1 MIGSSGTQRIV
12 ATSTEGALWTAV
24 QDLVAADHDL
34 CGELGVSDD
43 GQRIVY
49 VAVRRGA
56 EQALRL
62 VVVDR
67 VIDSTRT
74 TALDS
79 YEVTYHD
86 TLDESVPA
94 RDLLCRQCAHRLPTW
109 SAVCPHC
116 RRSTALTDVPRGAWS
131 RANARPAVAA
141 VLGPDCTPVGELSTA
156 AGSIVAFVR
165 EDSTGEIVVLA
176 FERIEGRDGAM
187 RAVPVGRLRRPSVTA
202 THRRSSPHS
211 GEIGPL
217 QPNDRALVTS
227 AADKPAPKPRPSA
240 EVRAVDPSAAS
251 VDLTGRIVGGKFRV
265 QRLLGEGGMGR
276 VYLAEHVRI
285 KRRSALKVLS
295 PSLVGHPESIR
306 RFDAEARNAS
316 RIAHPNVAVVYDFEE
331 TSDGLVYIVLEY
343 IDGETL
349 GAVIAREVWLD
360 IPRAV
365 RIARDTAAA
374 LQAAHD
380 LGIVHRD
387 LKPDNIM
394 LTRTAAGDD
403 FVKVVDFGISKA
415 AEEAGSNSRVTRTG
429 FVIGTP
435 QYMSPEQLAG
445 DPVNARSNVYSLGC
459 VLYEAITGR
468 RAFASAT
475 TTKPKRRERR
485 AREGVPRALD
495 AIIKRALS
503 AEPEDRYHTAQE
515 MWQALDHLLGA
526 LERKQRIWRH
536 RVALRIG
543 AGVVAA
549 AAIGGAWMFVMQRA
563 RLGAGHEVTAAPLA
577 AATRAPAPA
586 TPSAVAP
593 PAPSAAPPPATP
605 PKTPTTRPT
614 TTRAATDVPGYLA
627 SVESVVRT
635 ASRSALQDAK
645 PQGSEHATFALLI
658 GADGRVRHVTP
669 VELSNVAAYDDALG
683 AAVQNIATFGPPPAA
698 LIAGRDAVALSVV
711 FQGSDVAVHVADPTV
726 TTPDR

>member
-1 MIGSSGTQRIV
+1 MIGSSGTHRIV
-12 ATSTEGALWTAV
+12 ATPAEGALWTAV
-24 QDLVAADHDL
+24 QNLVAAEADL

-43 GQRIVY
+43 GQRTVY
-49 VAVRRGA
+49 VASRRDA
-56 EQALRL
+56 ELALRL
-62 VVVDR
+62 VIVDR
-67 VIDSTRT
+67 VADSNRA

-79 YEVTYHD
+79 YEVAYYD

-94 RDLLCRQCAHRLPTW
+94 RDMLCRQCAHRLPTW
-109 SAVCPHC
+109 SAVCSHC
-116 RRSTALTDVPRGAWS
+116 RRSTALTAVPRGAWS
-131 RANARPAVAA
+131 RANAQPAVTA
-141 VLGPDCTPVGELSTA
+141 VLGPDCTPVGELPTA
-156 AGSIVAFVR
+156 AGSIVAFMR
-165 EDSTGEIVVLA
+165 DDSTSEIVVLA
-176 FERIEGRDGAM
+176 FERIEGREGAT
-187 RAVPVGRLRRPSVTA
+187 RAVPVGRLRRPSAAA
-202 THRRSSPHS
+202 THRPSSPHS
-211 GEIGPL
+211 GEVGPL
-217 QPNDRALVTS
+217 RPDPMA
-227 AADKPAPKPRPSA
+227 PAPA
-240 EVRAVDPSAAS
+240 
-251 VDLTGRIVGGKFRV
+251 VDLTGRVLGGKFRV

-285 KRRSALKVLS
+285 RRRSALKVLS
-295 PSLVGHPESIR
+295 PSLVGDPESIK

-316 RIAHPNVAVVYDFEE
+316 RIAHPNVAAVYDFEE
-331 TSDGLVYIVLEY
+331 TLDGLVYIVLEY

-349 GAVIAREVWLD
+349 GAVIAREIWLD

-394 LTRTAAGDD
+394 LTRTAAGED

-445 DPVNARSNVYSLGC
+445 EAVDARSDVYALGC

-468 RAFASAT
+468 RTFASAT
-475 TTKPKRRERR
+475 TAKPNRRNRR

-503 AEPEDRYHTAQE
+503 TEPEDRYHTAQE
-515 MWQALDHLLGA
+515 MQDALDHLLGA
-526 LERKQRIWRH
+526 LERKQRRSRH
-536 RVALRIG
+536 RITIRIG
-543 AGVVAA
+543 LGVVAA
-549 AAIGGAWMFVMQRA
+549 AAIGGAWIFLAQPGRLA
-563 RLGAGHEVTAAPLA
+563 RDHEVAAVPLV
-577 AATRAPAPA
+577 AATPAPAPA
-586 TPSAVAP
+586 TPAAV
-593 PAPSAAPPPATP
+593 TP
-605 PKTPTTRPT
+605 PKPPPIRPT
-614 TTRAATDVPGYLA
+614 PAHAATDVPSYLA
-627 SVESVVRT
+627 SVATVVRT
-635 ASRSALQDAK
+635 ASREALQDAK

-698 LIAGRDAVALSVV
+698 LIAGHDAVALNVV
-711 FQGSDVAVHVADPTV
+711 FQGSSVAVRVADPAA

>member
-1 MIGSSGTQRIV
+1 MIGSSGTHRIV
-12 ATSTEGALWTAV
+12 ATPAEGALWTAV
-24 QDLVAADHDL
+24 QNLVAAEADL

-43 GQRIVY
+43 GQRTVY
-49 VAVRRGA
+49 VAARRDA
-56 EQALRL
+56 ELALRL
-62 VVVDR
+62 VIVDR
-67 VIDSTRT
+67 VADSSRAT
-74 TALDS
+74 TLDS
-79 YEVTYHD
+79 YEVAYYD

-94 RDLLCRQCAHRLPTW
+94 RDMLCRQCAHRLPTW
-109 SAVCPHC
+109 SAVCSHC
-116 RRSTALTDVPRGAWS
+116 RRSTALTAVPRGAWS
-131 RANARPAVAA
+131 RANAQPAVTT
-141 VLGPDCTPVGELSTA
+141 VLGPDCTPVGELPTA
-156 AGSIVAFVR
+156 AGSIVAFMR
-165 EDSTGEIVVLA
+165 DDSTSEIVVLA
-176 FERIEGRDGAM
+176 FERIEGRDGAI
-187 RAVPVGRLRRPSVTA
+187 RAVPVGRLRRPSAAA
-202 THRRSSPHS
+202 THRPSSPHS
-211 GEIGPL
+211 GEVGPL
-217 QPNDRALVTS
+217 RPDPMA
-227 AADKPAPKPRPSA
+227 PAPA
-240 EVRAVDPSAAS
+240 
-251 VDLTGRIVGGKFRV
+251 VDLTGRILGGKFRV

-285 KRRSALKVLS
+285 RRRSALKVLS
-295 PSLVGHPESIR
+295 PSLVGDPESIK

-316 RIAHPNVAVVYDFEE
+316 RIAHPNVAAVYDFEE
-331 TSDGLVYIVLEY
+331 TLDGLVYIVLEY

-349 GAVIAREVWLD
+349 GAVIAREIWLD

-394 LTRTAAGDD
+394 LTRTAAGED

-445 DPVNARSNVYSLGC
+445 EAVDARSDVYALGC

-468 RAFASAT
+468 RTFASAT
-475 TTKPKRRERR
+475 TAKPNRRNRR

-503 AEPEDRYHTAQE
+503 TEPEDRYHTAQE
-515 MWQALDHLLGA
+515 MQDALDHLLGA
-526 LERKQRIWRH
+526 LERKQRRSRH
-536 RVALRIG
+536 RITIRIG
-543 AGVVAA
+543 LGVVAA
-549 AAIGGAWMFVMQRA
+549 AAIGGAWVFLGQPGRLA
-563 RLGAGHEVTAAPLA
+563 RDHEVAAVPLV
-577 AATRAPAPA
+577 AATPAPAPA
-586 TPSAVAP
+586 TPAAV
-593 PAPSAAPPPATP
+593 TP
-605 PKTPTTRPT
+605 PKAPPIRPT
-614 TTRAATDVPGYLA
+614 PAHAATDVPSYLA
-627 SVESVVRT
+627 SVATVVRT
-635 ASRSALQDAK
+635 ASHEALQDAK

-683 AAVQNIATFGPPPAA
+683 AAVQNIATFGAPPAA
-698 LIAGRDAVALSVV
+698 LIAGHDAVALDVV
-711 FQGSDVAVHVADPTV
+711 FQGSSVAVRAADPAA

>member
-1 MIGSSGTQRIV
+1 MIGSSGTHRIV
-12 ATSTEGALWTAV
+12 ATPAEGALWTAV
-24 QDLVAADHDL
+24 QNLVAAEADL

-49 VAVRRGA
+49 VAARRDA
-56 EQALRL
+56 EHALQL

-67 VIDSTRT
+67 VADSSRA

-79 YEVTYHD
+79 YEVAYYD

-94 RDLLCRQCAHRLPTW
+94 RDMLCRQCAHRLPTW
-109 SAVCPHC
+109 SAVCSHC
-116 RRSTALTDVPRGAWS
+116 RRSAALTAVPRGAWS
-131 RANARPAVAA
+131 RANARPAVTA
-141 VLGPDCTPVGELSTA
+141 VLGPDCTPVGELPTA
-156 AGSIVAFVR
+156 AGSVVAFVR
-165 EDSTGEIVVLA
+165 DDSTGEIVVLA
-176 FERIEGRDGAM
+176 FERIEGRDGAI
-187 RAVPVGRLRRPSVTA
+187 RAVPVGRLRRPSA
-202 THRRSSPHS
+202 AAADRRSSPHS

-217 QPNDRALVTS
+217 RPNDQAVVTNVADARAPT
-227 AADKPAPKPRPSA
+227 PRSEEA
-240 EVRAVDPSAAS
+240 RAVDPTAPAPAL
-251 VDLTGRIVGGKFRV
+251 DLTGRILGGKFRV

-285 KRRSALKVLS
+285 RRRSALKVLS
-295 PSLVGHPESIR
+295 PSLVGDPESIK

-316 RIAHPNVAVVYDFEE
+316 RIAHPNVAAVYDFEE
-331 TSDGLVYIVLEY
+331 TLDGLVYIVLEY

-349 GAVIAREVWLD
+349 GAVIAREIWLD

-394 LTRTAAGDD
+394 LTRTAAGED

-445 DPVNARSNVYSLGC
+445 EAVDARSDVYALGC

-468 RAFASAT
+468 RTFASAT
-475 TTKPKRRERR
+475 TGGKPNRRNRR

-503 AEPEDRYHTAQE
+503 TEPEDRYHTAQE
-515 MWQALDHLLGA
+515 MQDALDHLLGA
-526 LERKQRIWRH
+526 LERKQRRSRH
-536 RVALRIG
+536 RIALRIG
-543 AGVVAA
+543 VGAVAA
-549 AAIGGAWMFVMQRA
+549 AAIGGAWVFLAQPGRLA
-563 RLGAGHEVTAAPLA
+563 RDHEVAAVPLV
-577 AATRAPAPA
+577 AATPAPAPA
-586 TPSAVAP
+586 IPAAV
-593 PAPSAAPPPATP
+593 TP
-605 PKTPTTRPT
+605 PKPSPIRPT
-614 TTRAATDVPGYLA
+614 PAHTATDVPSYLA
-627 SVESVVRT
+627 SVATVVRT
-635 ASRSALQDAK
+635 VSREALQDAK

-698 LIAGRDAVALSVV
+698 LIAGHDAVALNVV
-711 FQGSDVAVHVADPTV
+711 FQGSNVAVRVADPAA